1 MFVLFGLHYPLMSA
15 VRVPLP
21 PRTPEGLSRRAR
33 GFVETHG
40 MRLPCQDLRPYRDVW
55 LEHGIPAA
63 EIDRA
68 VAFQEVWGG
77 IALPPAPAYEG
88 GPRVLE
94 ADFPEDRGTDG
105 WCFSAGDCRV
115 SMGYGFMIGPGGE
128 FGIDADHWTPLHSST
143 QGWVEALALA
153 HHAGSWA
160 QTVTKIKGDA
170 VEEVDLD
177 GFEPVPEVRDSPT
190 PGGGA
195 KTRSSPS
202 TAVKPSATPLPAAC
216 RPTSIADS
224 THGASAATDP
234 EESGWARNLHPCN
247 KFWTFDR

>member
-1 MFVLFGLHYPLMSA
+1 MLFGLHYPLMSA

-40 MRLPCQDLRPYRDVW
+40 VRLPCQDLRPYRDVW

-128 FGIDADHWTPLHSST
+128 FGIDADHWTPLHAST

-177 GFEPVPEVRDSPT
+177 GFEAVPEVQGLTDTWWRGKDSLIAIYR
-190 PGGGA
+190 GEAVGY
-195 KTRSSPS
+195 
-202 TAVKPSATPLPAAC
+202 TAPRCLQAH
-216 RPTSIADS
+216 IY
-224 THGASAATDP
+224 
-234 EESGWARNLHPCN
+234 SGLDAWGLSGH
-247 KFWTFDR
+247 